1 LDVVRW
7 SQVSVPLNGVDRLEA
22 LDDAFRHVL
31 EPVLIG
37 AMDRLHAVRVT
48 LTGSTALHRLEANQP
63 GTLAAA
69 MHAAAQDVREGEIWI
84 EQVRLE
90 LSTPMDRVQAAL
102 RQDAV
107 GELVRLVD
115 SIAGDSTE
123 LTRRA
128 QLELGDLLNAMP
140 PEVAAGD
147 VPKLDDLEELGRL
160 LIDAEATVLA
170 RLGSSGEGT

>member
-1 LDVVRW
+1 
-7 SQVSVPLNGVDRLEA
+7 
-22 LDDAFRHVL
+22 
-31 EPVLIG
+31 
-37 AMDRLHAVRVT
+37 
-48 LTGSTALHRLEANQP
+48 
-63 GTLAAA
+63 
-69 MHAAAQDVREGEIWI
+69 
-84 EQVRLE
+84 
-90 LSTPMDRVQAAL
+90 MDRVQAAL